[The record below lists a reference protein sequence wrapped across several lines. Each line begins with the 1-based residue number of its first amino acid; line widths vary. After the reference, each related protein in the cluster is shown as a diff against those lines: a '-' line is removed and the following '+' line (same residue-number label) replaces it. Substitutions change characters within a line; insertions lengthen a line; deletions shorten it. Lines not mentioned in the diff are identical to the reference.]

1 MPEGH
6 LKLVHRIKS
15 WSRQREE
22 LKMIRKSTLLFRVGC
37 AVGILT
43 GLLSAVAASALQAAE
58 ASGNAKSAKERIG
71 VGRGVC
77 VVLGL
82 VRGELADCV
91 RQGSMDGDFVVYFQ
105 SPNADEVAILRQAGQ
120 KARVLGTNLFVD
132 HGDWSRIHLA
142 DNLAAAVLMSPEAE
156 AAISEEELLRVLH
169 PGGKAFL
176 ADREIVKPFPE
187 GTDSWSH
194 PHHAPDNNP
203 QSNDELIRFPY
214 LTQFLAEPKFCP
226 MPEVSVAAGGRV
238 FRAFGH
244 IAHKANQN
252 AMLNTLICANAYNGT
267 ILWQR
272 ALPEGFMI
280 HRNTMIA
287 TPDTLYLGDHRSCKL
302 IDAAT
307 GEVKDE
313 IVVPEGLSD
322 GPTWKWM
329 ALVDGILYALVG
341 SKEFEVPTQPSQT
354 PGMGHW
360 PWGMWPGHD
369 YADPKTSFGFGR
381 TLLAINPSSKKI
393 LWNHREEDFVDSR
406 GVCMRNDRIYFYS
419 PAKFLGCLDAKS
431 GDVLWKNTD
440 AELLEAIGPDGR
452 AQNPIAGYSTQTF
465 IKCTDG
471 LIFFAGPQRSR
482 LVAARTKDGKVVWQK
497 EHGNFLLVLRDDA
510 IYAIGPQLRSSPA
523 AESGYKFAYE
533 DGQVLA
539 NLYMRRACTRA
550 TGTADSVFYRAS
562 GGTVR
567 IDTATDIA
575 THIAPM
581 RPPCQDGVIVSDG
594 NLYWGPWMCGCQ
606 LSLYGHICLT
616 SGSEFNY
623 RPGSDD
629 SRLELFAD
637 ADSVKPLAI
646 KPGDWPTYQ
655 GDNARSSTT
664 EAQIPRRVTRAWT
677 FDVPCDAFPTA
688 PIAAGGMVFFGDRNG
703 VVRAVDAAN
712 GKLRWQAFTSGAV
725 YFPPAIDRGR
735 LFVGSADGRVYA
747 FEAATGRALWT
758 FRAAPA
764 DRWIPVYGK
773 LISTWPVSGGV
784 VVQDGTVY
792 AAAGIAHYDG
802 THVYAL
808 DAASGKA
815 KWYNDSSGTTSEKT
829 QHGVSLQGS
838 LYIRDGELRFTGGGV
853 HEEARY
859 DLATGKCLNQPT
871 ETPRSSYH
879 TAFYAY
885 FPEYGKYAT
894 LDCTRADGTTLCYDC
909 TYEGSWHGN
918 LTLLPALQSGAQR
931 PPKPISRWGIQRRRI
946 PQGTSVWQQ
955 QSGRRYNSFIAAD
968 DVLLAAGH
976 IGAGETAK
984 SFLAAINPKDGSDLW
999 VQSIPGPI
1007 VKGGTAANH
1016 QGQVFV
1022 SLENGRILA
1031 FDAAD

>member
-1 MPEGH
+1 MSRPPS
-6 LKLVHRIKS
+6 LSFRIKCAFVT
-15 WSRQREE
+15 
-22 LKMIRKSTLLFRVGC
+22 LTVVCASTLP
-37 AVGILT
+37 
-43 GLLSAVAASALQAAE
+43 AAE
-58 ASGNAKSAKERIG
+58 VSGESKSASERIG
-71 VGRGVC
+71 VQRGVC

-91 RQGSMDGDFVVYFQ
+91 RQGSIDGDYVVYFQ
-105 SPNADEVAILRQAGQ
+105 SPNADEVAILREAGQ
-120 KARVLGTNLFVD
+120 KAGVLGTQLFVD
-132 HGDWSRIHLA
+132 QGDWNCIHLA
-142 DNLAAAVLMSPEAE
+142 DNLAAVVLMSPEAE
-156 AAISEEELLRVLH
+156 AAVSEKELLRVLH

-194 PHHAPDNNP
+194 PHHGPDNNP
-203 QSNDELIRFPY
+203 QSNDQLARFPY
-214 LTQFLAEPKFCP
+214 LTQFLADPKFCP

-267 ILWQR
+267 ILWKR
-272 ALPEGFMI
+272 ALPKGFMI

-287 TPDTLYLGDHRSCKL
+287 TPDTLYLADHDSCKL

-313 IVVPEGLSD
+313 IVVPDAISD
-322 GPTWKWM
+322 GPAWKWM
-329 ALVDGILYALVG
+329 AMVDGVLYALVG
-341 SKEFEVPTQPSQT
+341 AKEFEVPTQPSQT

-369 YADPKTSFGFGR
+369 YADPKTNFGFGR
-381 TLLAINPSSKKI
+381 TLLAINPSSKEV
-393 LWNHREEDFVDSR
+393 LWNHREEDFMDSR

-419 PAKFLGCLDAKS
+419 PAKFLGCLDAES
-431 GDVLWKNTD
+431 GDVVWKNTD
-440 AELLEAIGPDGR
+440 AELLEAIGPDSR
-452 AQNPIAGYSTQTF
+452 AQHPITGYSTQTF
-465 IKCTDG
+465 IKCTDD
-471 LIFFAGPQRSR
+471 LIFFAGPHRNR
-482 LVAARTKDGKVVWQK
+482 MVVARTKDGKVVWQK

-550 TGTADSVFYRAS
+550 TGTVDSVFYRAS

-567 IDTATDIA
+567 IDAATDIA

-616 SGSEFNY
+616 SAGDFDFQ
-623 RPGSDD
+623 PGVED
-629 SRLELFAD
+629 SRLKIFAD
-637 ADSVKPLAI
+637 ADSVEPLDV
-646 KPGDWPTYQ
+646 KPGDWPTHQ
-655 GDNARSSTT
+655 GDNTRSSTT
-664 EAQIPRRVTRAWT
+664 DAEIPQRVARTWT
-677 FDVPCDAFPTA
+677 FDVPSNGFPTA
-688 PIAAGGMVFFGDRNG
+688 PIAAGGLVFFGDRNG
-703 VVRAVDAAN
+703 VVRAVDAAD
-712 GKLRWQAFTSGAV
+712 GKLQWQAFTSGAI
-725 YFPPAIDRGR
+725 YFPPAIDGGR

-747 FEAATGRALWT
+747 FEAATGRPLWT

-764 DRWIPVYGK
+764 ERWISVYGK

-808 DAASGKA
+808 DAASGKV
-815 KWYNDSSGTTSEKT
+815 KWYNDSSGTTSEKAK
-829 QHGVSLQGS
+829 HGVSLQGN
-838 LYIRDGELRFTGGGV
+838 LYIRDGELRFAGGGV

-859 DLATGKCLNQPT
+859 DLESGKCLNEPT
-871 ETPRSSYH
+871 ETPRSSFH

-894 LDCTRADGTTLCYDC
+894 LDCTRADGTSLCYDC

-918 LTLLPALQSGAQR
+918 LTLSPPLPAGARR
-931 PPKPISRWGIQRRRI
+931 PSKPISRWGVQRQRV
-946 PQGTSVWQQ
+946 PKGTSVWQQ
-955 QSGRRYNSFIAAD
+955 KPDRRYNSFIVAD

-976 IGAGETAK
+976 TGTEDTAK
-984 SFLAAINPKDGSDLW
+984 SFLAAVNLKDGSDIWL
-999 VQSIPGPI
+999 QSIRNPI
-1007 VKGGTAANH
+1007 VKGGTAINH
-1016 QGQVFV
+1016 QGQIVV
-1022 SLENGRILA
+1022 SLESGQVLA
-1031 FDAAD
+1031 FSKSD